1 MKGKLRKIINS
12 ILASSFT
19 ALAGS
24 FDSNFQDIVSHSQS
38 NIEINIEDKK
48 KTQKSISTLVL
59 KPKFGQMLLAGHKSH
74 SSHSSHRSGTTGN
87 IRNGHTSHTSHSS
100 HRSATINDS
109 NSRNN
114 QTPQR
119 VLNPPGARI
128 TSPYFR
134 PNTRNSNTTVRNT
147 INHNTT
153 IPNTTIPNSRFP
165 NTNPSNTNTHSST
178 IFNGI
183 LQEETLEYKLGIRQ
197 LSRGM
202 KGKDVVELT
211 TLLHKNGFINEI
223 SQEYTELVQTAVS
236 NFQHEVNLEE
246 TGICDLMTIN
256 ALEEWNNKHNQSIDN
271 AIKDDNNLN
280 LPKKVLTTNR
290 RILKIGDYGKD
301 VNELINILIK
311 HKKLPSFYKNR
322 ILFDKNVE
330 HALKKLQTELGLDPT
345 GVYDDKTYNLLMEK
359 EKN

>member
-48 KTQKSISTLVL
+48 KIQKSISTLVL

-74 SSHSSHRSGTTGN
+74 SSHRSGTTGN
-87 IRNGHTSHTSHSS
+87 IRNGHTSHTSHTS
-100 HRSATINDS
+100 HRSAIINDS
-109 NSRNN
+109 SSRNN
-114 QTPQR
+114 RTPLR

-128 TSPYFR
+128 TSPYVR
-134 PNTRNSNTTVRNT
+134 PSTRNSNTTFRNT
-147 INHNTT
+147 IN
-153 IPNTTIPNSRFP
+153 PNTTIPNSRFP
-165 NTNPSNTNTHSST
+165 NTSPSNTNTHSST

-202 KGKDVVELT
+202 KGQDVVELT

-223 SQEYTELVQTAVS
+223 SQEYTELVQTAVI

-246 TGICDLMTIN
+246 TGICDLMTIK
-256 ALEEWNNKHNQSIDN
+256 ALKEWNTKHNQSIDN

-290 RILKIGDYGKD
+290 RILKISDYGKD

-330 HALKKLQTELGLDPT
+330 HALKKLQIELGLDPT
-345 GVYDDKTYNLLMEK
+345 GIYDDKTYNFLMEK